1 MVQVPEE
8 PTLTVYFNTPNDN
21 FSLNIQYKQTDAG
34 IYYTANLKKLL
45 VDDISLPL
53 SQKSYTFQEAG
64 EHTVKYY
71 ITGNTVRDVFGCIE
85 EGEELSNPSHYISK
99 IILSKRAAIS
109 LSEGYKLWVKYGH
122 PVAGEVYFNGTK
134 AEWETIM
141 SGSVPFEFTS
151 MKRQIDNFVH
161 CTDGDISY
169 E

>member
-1 MVQVPEE
+1 M
-8 PTLTVYFNTPNDN
+8 
-21 FSLNIQYKQTDAG
+21 NIQYTATDESRWS
-34 IYYTANLKKLL
+34 TPNLTKLL
-45 VDDISLPL
+45 VDGISLPL
-53 SQKSYTFQEAG
+53 SQKSHTIQEAG
-64 EHTVKYY
+64 VHTVEYY
-71 ITGNTVRDVFGCIE
+71 IKGNTVEHVFGYIE
-85 EGEELSNPSHYISK
+85 EGEQLPNPSHYISK

-109 LSEGYKLWVKYGH
+109 LSQGYELWVKYGH

-141 SGSVPFEFTS
+141 SGSYPGELTS